1 VVGAVDWPTLAVGAS
16 LEERTS
22 YNKRFSMASKNDR
35 LSDMGKEFVHQ
46 FRNCVHQINM
56 ELDLAE
62 RERVVSALSL
72 PSEALP

>member
-1 VVGAVDWPTLAVGAS
+1 
-16 LEERTS
+16 
-22 YNKRFSMASKNDR
+22 MASKNDR